1 MFGLSKSEPA
11 ARTNK
16 LFGITLHVERG
27 SNDEMPE
34 ELASAYVP
42 IFVSAVDHEA
52 AAVKAVKSITRRGFR
67 FVDVADRRIYELDPQ
82 KWDDYVYESWPEF
95 VFDFPSQD
103 SVIGAL
109 DQEFLFTGP
118 FASCEEPEQALH

>member
-1 MFGLSKSEPA
+1 MFGLKPDSL
-11 ARTNK
+11 ARSNK

-27 SNDEMPE
+27 SNEEMPE
-34 ELASAYVP
+34 ELAAAYVP
-42 IFVSAVDHEA
+42 IFVGAADHEE
-52 AAVKAVKSITRRGFR
+52 AAVKAVKSVTRRGFR
-67 FVDVADRRIYELDPQ
+67 FVDVADRRIYELDPT
-82 KWDDYVYESWPEF
+82 KWDDYVYESWPDF

-118 FASCEEPEQALH
+118 FATCEEPAHALH

>member
-1 MFGLSKSEPA
+1 MFGLSKPEPA

-34 ELASAYVP
+34 ELAAAYVP

-67 FVDVADRRIYELDPQ
+67 FVDVADLSLIH
-82 KWDDYVYESWPEF
+82 
-95 VFDFPSQD
+95 
-103 SVIGAL
+103 I
-109 DQEFLFTGP
+109 
-118 FASCEEPEQALH
+118 